1 MTQGVASAML
11 TVLALLAALL
21 SYAFIKTALF
31 LALLSAMAFAI
42 FYYCLS
48 PVMKRTLGYRPIIVA
63 LAMPLAAWGV
73 PNIWALY
80 AIMLG
85 MVPLFARRAAEVAP
99 LYLFSLLLLP
109 GLDTSMMLGG
119 VKLFE
124 FGVHD
129 ALTVGAL
136 LRLLLFTDGK
146 VEGFRPLDIPVLL
159 VLLLLV
165 TGLARDTTVTNFV
178 RVLIN
183 IGLDYAV
190 PYFVISRSVRT
201 MDDVRLCMVWLACA
215 AVIISV
221 ILLYEVRTGWPM
233 YNSLYDRHGIMTLL
247 LVKMRGGV
255 LRAGGPFLES
265 TSMAMVLVFC
275 FLAAWL
281 SRPAFR
287 SKLHYLAIL
296 LLLLAGLSAPQSRGA
311 WIGLLIAFLVADL
324 YRGRIYLLLR
334 RCVLV
339 ALAGG
344 ILLTLA
350 HNSSYISETMGLSG
364 GSMDTVDYRERLFE
378 RGMEEFKESPIVGYS
393 LPEAMIRLDD
403 LRQGEGIV
411 DFVNTYIFIA
421 LISGV
426 IGLIIFTGGFAIFIG
441 LLWMRLP
448 LLRRSPADLAPAAL
462 ICGGLASMMEM
473 LFFTSFGGRPAVFL
487 FLFFGFSAAIY
498 GMRGAS
504 RPMPAKLS
512 AAVPVTA
519 RPSQI
524 GQ

>member
-21 SYAFIKTALF
+21 SYAFIKPALF

-48 PVMKRTLGYRPIIVA
+48 PAMKRSLGYRPIMVA

-80 AIMLG
+80 AIMLW
-85 MVPLFARRAAEVAP
+85 MVPLFARRPAEVAP
-99 LYLFSLLLLP
+99 LYMFSLLLLP
-109 GLDTSMMLGG
+109 GLDTSIMLGG

-136 LRLLLFTDGK
+136 LRLLLFTEGK

-178 RVLIN
+178 RVLLN

-201 MDDVRLCMVWLACA
+201 MDDIRLCMIWLACA

-255 LRAGGPFLES
+255 LRAGGPF
-265 TSMAMVLVFC
+265 
-275 FLAAWL
+275 
-281 SRPAFR
+281 
-287 SKLHYLAIL
+287 
-296 LLLLAGLSAPQSRGA
+296 
-311 WIGLLIAFLVADL
+311 
-324 YRGRIYLLLR
+324 
-334 RCVLV
+334 
-339 ALAGG
+339 
-344 ILLTLA
+344 
-350 HNSSYISETMGLSG
+350 
-364 GSMDTVDYRERLFE
+364 
-378 RGMEEFKESPIVGYS
+378 
-393 LPEAMIRLDD
+393 
-403 LRQGEGIV
+403 
-411 DFVNTYIFIA
+411 
-421 LISGV
+421 
-426 IGLIIFTGGFAIFIG
+426 
-441 LLWMRLP
+441 
-448 LLRRSPADLAPAAL
+448 
-462 ICGGLASMMEM
+462 
-473 LFFTSFGGRPAVFL
+473 
-487 FLFFGFSAAIY
+487 
-498 GMRGAS
+498 
-504 RPMPAKLS
+504 
-512 AAVPVTA
+512 
-519 RPSQI
+519 
-524 GQ
+524 